1 MSGDASTLTHE
12 QQAQADADF
21 AAGFDD
27 DTTAAPTET
36 PAAQQDDTTQ
46 GENTEPAPAAP
57 APEYAQLTKAE
68 RDELIAA
75 MREQMPKQF
84 GTAFGKMGGF
94 ERWKAEQEA
103 AAARAREIQSR
114 LTDDKIAALRE
125 DLPDFADGLEIIRSL
140 QVIAAGDGVDQEQI
154 ASLVAEK
161 VSAVEQKFE
170 LRLLAKDHPDWKQI
184 DADPAFAA
192 WVATQ
197 PDEFKQGLAQASQA
211 YDSAVVSEAMTKFK
225 QARRTAPANTGG
237 DPASARRSRMSA
249 AVTPRGVGGPAT
261 PNATDDLM
269 AGFND

>member
-27 DTTAAPTET
+27 DTTATPTET
-36 PAAQQDDTTQ
+36 PAAQQDGAGQ
-46 GENTEPAPAAP
+46 GDNGEPAQAEP
-57 APEYAQLTKAE
+57 APEYVQLTKAE
-68 RDELIAA
+68 RDELMGLRDQA
-75 MREQMPKQF
+75 QKQF
-84 GTAFGKMGGF
+84 GTAFGKIGGI
-94 ERWKAEQEA
+94 ERRLQELNTGAQVEISQEDIDALKDDFPPMA
-103 AAARAREIQSR
+103 AALEKVRNLRA
-114 LTDDKIAALRE
+114 LPGGLDPDKL
-125 DLPDFADGLEIIRSL
+125 DSM
-140 QVIAAGDGVDQEQI
+140 
-154 ASLVAEK
+154 VAER
-161 VSAVEQKFE
+161 VSKLEQKLE

-192 WVATQ
+192 WVASQ

-225 QARRTAPANTGG
+225 QSRRTAPANTGS

-249 AVTPRGVGGPAT
+249 AVTPRGVGGNAT

>member
-27 DTTAAPTET
+27 DTTATPTET

-46 GENTEPAPAAP
+46 GENTEQPAEPV
-57 APEYAQLTKAE
+57 PEYVQLTKAE
-68 RDELIAA
+68 RDELFAL
-75 MREQMPKQF
+75 REQAQKQF
-84 GTAFGKMGGF
+84 GTAFGKIGGI
-94 ERWKAEQEA
+94 ERRLQELNTGAQVEISQEDIDALKDDFPPLA
-103 AAARAREIQSR
+103 AALEKVRNLRA
-114 LTDDKIAALRE
+114 LPGGLDPDKL
-125 DLPDFADGLEIIRSL
+125 DSM
-140 QVIAAGDGVDQEQI
+140 
-154 ASLVAEK
+154 VAER
-161 VSAVEQKFE
+161 VSKVEQKFE

-192 WVATQ
+192 WVASQ

-225 QARRTAPANTGG
+225 QSRRTAPANTGG

-249 AVTPRGVGGPAT
+249 AVTPRGVGGNAA

>member
-46 GENTEPAPAAP
+46 GENTEQPAEPV
-57 APEYAQLTKAE
+57 PEYVQLTKAE
-68 RDELIAA
+68 RDELFAL
-75 MREQMPKQF
+75 REQAQKQF
-84 GTAFGKMGGF
+84 GTAFGKIGGI
-94 ERWKAEQEA
+94 ERRLQELNTGAQVEISQEDIDALKDDFPPLA
-103 AAARAREIQSR
+103 AALEKVRNLRA
-114 LTDDKIAALRE
+114 LPGGLDPDKL
-125 DLPDFADGLEIIRSL
+125 DSM
-140 QVIAAGDGVDQEQI
+140 
-154 ASLVAEK
+154 VAER
-161 VSAVEQKFE
+161 VSKVEQKFE

>member
-1 MSGDASTLTHE
+1 MSGDASTLTPE

-27 DTTAAPTET
+27 DTTATPTET

-46 GENTEPAPAAP
+46 GEKTEQPTEQTAEP
-57 APEYAQLTKAE
+57 APEYVQLTKAE
-68 RDELIAA
+68 RDELIAT
-75 MREQMPKQF
+75 RQQWEKQF
-84 GTAFGKMGGF
+84 GTAFGKIGGI
-94 ERWKAEQEA
+94 ERTIKSLTDGAQVEINQEDIDALKDDFPPLA
-103 AAARAREIQSR
+103 AALEKVRNLRA
-114 LTDDKIAALRE
+114 LPGGLDPDKL
-125 DLPDFADGLEIIRSL
+125 DSM
-140 QVIAAGDGVDQEQI
+140 
-154 ASLVAEK
+154 VAER
-161 VSAVEQKFE
+161 VSKVEQKFE